1 VNVRVDNLKYSDG
14 KVVDGLE
21 VSFVFG
27 QPGMGVAPDS
37 FQTIRNGSAAGAFY
51 PNGRGTFSIQLR
63 MRRWGINY
71 DIPGCYREIEVEEV
85 CNDKCNKTETSTDS
99 TENLDIVSVFQIC
112 SQISNTE
119 LKAKCEE
126 CAGGPDGRKG
136 VWTAVGCIERD
147 PQNIV
152 QRFIEIGLGVGG
164 GICLLMTLAA
174 GFMITTSQ
182 GDPKQFNEAKDMIT
196 SAIVGLL
203 FIIFSVFILQFI
215 GVTVL
220 QIPGFGS

>member
-1 VNVRVDNLKYSDG
+1 
-14 KVVDGLE
+14 
-21 VSFVFG
+21 
-27 QPGMGVAPDS
+27 
-37 FQTIRNGSAAGAFY
+37 
-51 PNGRGTFSIQLR
+51 
-63 MRRWGINY
+63 
-71 DIPGCYREIEVEEV
+71 
-85 CNDKCNKTETSTDS
+85 
-99 TENLDIVSVFQIC
+99 
-112 SQISNTE
+112 
-119 LKAKCEE
+119 
-126 CAGGPDGRKG
+126 
-136 VWTAVGCIERD
+136 
-147 PQNIV
+147 V